1 MWIDSEAIFVIVMLW
16 PFVSGLMYFP
26 CIYSS
31 LMCLVTPAGAS
42 RQHASRASD
51 ALPLLQR
58 GIIYCMDILG
68 TLTAVLQCGEY
79 NAVVHRRAG
88 GCSSSSSLVNY
99 CSCNVA
105 GVAWCHGFM

>member
-58 GIIYCMDILG
+58 SIVYYMDILG
-68 TLTAVLQCGEY
+68 TVTAVLQCGE
-79 NAVVHRRAG
+79 
-88 GCSSSSSLVNY
+88 
-99 CSCNVA
+99 
-105 GVAWCHGFM
+105 

>member
-16 PFVSGLMYFP
+16 PFESGLMYFP

-58 GIIYCMDILG
+58 CIIYYMGILG
-68 TLTAVLQCGEY
+68 TVTAVLQCGEY
-79 NAVVHRRAG
+79 NAVVHRSAG
-88 GCSSSSSLVNY
+88 GCSSSLVNY

-105 GVAWCHGFM
+105 GVAGCHGFM